1 MHIFEG
7 VLFAHRISRHL
18 STKYLPFFLIYN
30 RDPVLPIDVRF
41 SLAEREVN
49 EAEVFDEET
58 FKTILASAIRIRRK
72 IHESATSNIQRAQD
86 KPKRL

>member
-7 VLFAHRISRHL
+7 VLFAHRISRHS

-30 RDPVLPIDVRF
+30 RDSVLPIDVKF

-58 FKTILASAIRIRRK
+58 FKTILASTIRIRRK

-86 KPKRL
+86 KQKRL

>member
-1 MHIFEG
+1 M
-7 VLFAHRISRHL
+7 
-18 STKYLPFFLIYN
+18 PFFLIYN
-30 RDPVLPIDVRF
+30 RHPVLPIDVRF

-58 FKTILASAIRIRRK
+58 FKTILASVIRIRRK

-86 KPKRL
+86 KQKRL

>member
-1 MHIFEG
+1 M
-7 VLFAHRISRHL
+7 
-18 STKYLPFFLIYN
+18 PFFLIYN
-30 RDPVLPIDVRF
+30 RDSVLPIDVKF

-58 FKTILASAIRIRRK
+58 FKTILASTIRIRRK

-86 KPKRL
+86 KQKRL